1 MARRQA
7 AGTYRRI
14 AALFTS
20 AFIVALV
27 VLALLGHF
35 GLPESLIGA
44 ILGAGILATVA
55 AVGINAGTLDI
66 SEFYL
71 AGRSVSGAANGMAS
85 AAAVMGGGIYL
96 GLAGALLADPWTG
109 AAITAGWSLGCL
121 LMAVGVAPY
130 FRKSAAFGIADF
142 LGIRFDSGAVRIAA
156 VVTTLLALFAAL
168 AAALAAAAFAG
179 ALLFGIPEGVALTIA
194 VVMVLATTV
203 LGGMRALTLTAIVQ
217 YIVLAIAFLLPP
229 AVASYAEFSIPIPQ
243 LTFGYALD
251 QAGFLAGLRADAL
264 AEALTGVF
272 LPLQAGGAA
281 GYLAIVLSVAMGA
294 AALPHLVIRTAT
306 VPSVD
311 QARRTA
317 GWTLF
322 FLLVVAMTAP
332 TYAAFAE
339 LTILRDLR
347 GTGLEILPD
356 WVYRWSDAGF
366 LTVCDGYVADG
377 IAAIEACRNTPGF
390 TGNLAASEL
399 AIGKDLLVFA
409 APEIFD
415 LPYVGSALIAAGALT
430 ACVAAA
436 GAIAFT
442 MASAVGNDFYGGV
455 INPRASAGR
464 QMIVTRVLL
473 IVTVAAGTA
482 AAAWRPDDAYGFALA
497 ALGLSAGGLFPAM
510 LIAVWWKRANAAGAI
525 AAIGTGTL
533 VTALIA
539 LEYRYPGTLQ
549 LGAFNPSPLGLTELT
564 AALVGAPAG
573 LAAGVLAS
581 LATAPPTADDN
592 ALVDAIRRPGGTPF
606 VQEIESR

>member
-14 AALFTS
+14 AALFVS
-20 AFIVALV
+20 AFAVALV

-44 ILGAGILATVA
+44 ILGSAVLATVA
-55 AVGINAGTLDI
+55 LVGINAGTLDI

-71 AGRSVSGAANGMAS
+71 AGRSVSAAANGMAS

-109 AAITAGWSLGCL
+109 AAITAGWSIGCL
-121 LMAVGVAPY
+121 LLAVGVAPY
-130 FRKSAAFGIADF
+130 FRKSAAFGVADF
-142 LGIRFDSGAVRIAA
+142 LGIRFDSRGVRIAA
-156 VVTTLLALFAAL
+156 VVVVVLALGSGL

-179 ALLFGIPEGVALTIA
+179 AQLFGIGEAVALPIVVA
-194 VVMVLATTV
+194 VVLASTV
-203 LGGMRALTLTAIVQ
+203 LGGMRALTLTAIIQ

-229 AVASYAEFSIPIPQ
+229 AVASFAEFSLPVPQ
-243 LTFGYALD
+243 FTFGFA
-251 QAGFLAGLRADAL
+251 AAEAERLAGPLTTGL
-264 AEALTGVF
+264 ATPLAGVF
-272 LPLQAGGAA
+272 LPVEAGSAA
-281 GYLAIVLSVAMGA
+281 GYLATLLCVGMGA

-306 VPSVD
+306 VPNVD
-311 QARRTA
+311 EARRTA
-317 GWTLF
+317 GWTLL

-332 TYAAFAE
+332 AYAAFTQ
-339 LTILRDLR
+339 LTVARDLA
-347 GTGLEILPD
+347 GIGLEMLPG
-356 WVYRWSDAGF
+356 WVYGWSDSGF
-366 LTVCDGYVADG
+366 LTVCDSYAATA
-377 IAAIEACRNTPGF
+377 IAAIEACRGAQGF
-390 TGNLAASEL
+390 TGNLAATDIAL
-399 AIGKDLLVFA
+399 GKDMLVLA

-430 ACVAAA
+430 ACIAAA

-473 IVTVAAGTA
+473 IAAIAAGTA
-482 AAAWRPDDAYGFALA
+482 IAAWRPDDAYGLALS
-497 ALGLSAGGLFPAM
+497 ALGLSAGALFPAIM
-510 LIAVWWKRANAAGAI
+510 LAIWWKRANAAGAV
-525 AAIGTGTL
+525 AALCAGTL
-533 VTALIA
+533 ATILIA
-539 LEYRYPGTLQ
+539 VDHRYPGILQ
-549 LGAFNPSPLGLTELT
+549 LGAFDPGPLGLNELT
-564 AALVGAPAG
+564 AGILAAPLG

-581 LATAPPTADDN
+581 LATAPPSADDE